1 MPTAPQPPSRAHRL
15 PFDLHA
21 LAVFL
26 AASETGSMAAAVAER
41 LGWAI
46 TTPLCLMEAAVPLD
60 EMQIAPLPAPGL
72 RRRLIL
78 IARRG
83 ELGSLPEQIAKRA
96 WSVLRRRCE
105 EFVRQWCPAVDGQVV
120 IGQPRR

>member
-1 MPTAPQPPSRAHRL
+1 
-15 PFDLHA
+15 
-21 LAVFL
+21 
-26 AASETGSMAAAVAER
+26 
-41 LGWAI
+41 
-46 TTPLCLMEAAVPLD
+46 VPLD

-96 WSVLRRRCE
+96 WNVLRRRCE
-105 EFVRQWCPAVDGQVV
+105 EFIRQWCPAVDGQVV